1 MEENGLSTKWNL
13 QQTRLLCWGKW
24 SSHRQHCWLK
34 RWTHLLSWILQC
46 FSLFILLK
54 QTCLKDTMK
63 VLWKS
68 DWTHV
73 NCALEH
79 QWCKYTYLYFEN
91 LTVPAYHASR
101 KLTFLL
107 FRAVPWC
114 RVVSSTC
121 VASHSESSAE
131 AGPRAESQGSLEQN
145 FLRSPPTQVGDRNSL
160 WQHKSLSM
168 VEKTFAYPLYSTQCL
183 VMTNVIELNQ

>member
-24 SSHRQHCWLK
+24 SSHRQHCWPR

-46 FSLFILLK
+46 FSLHFTKADMPEGYHEGSLEKRLDPCELCTWNTSDVNVPVSILKILTV
-54 QTCLKDTMK
+54 QPY
-63 VLWKS
+63 
-68 DWTHV
+68 H
-73 NCALEH
+73 A
-79 QWCKYTYLYFEN
+79 YFESWPSCSSG
-91 LTVPAYHASR
+91 LVPG
-101 KLTFLL
+101 
-107 FRAVPWC
+107 AVLPLA
-114 RVVSSTC
+114 R

-131 AGPRAESQGSLEQN
+131 AGPHAEAQGSSEQS
-145 FLRSPPTQVGDRNSL
+145 FLRSPPTQVGERNSL

-183 VMTNVIELNQ
+183 VMTNVMELNQ

>member
-79 QWCKYTYLYFEN
+79 QWCKCAYLYFEN
-91 LTVPAYHASR
+91 LTVQPYHAS
-101 KLTFLL
+101 FESWPSCSSGL
-107 FRAVPWC
+107 FPGAVSPRARVWLPIQRAVL
-114 RVVSSTC
+114 RQGLTL
-121 VASHSESSAE
+121 SHRA
-131 AGPRAESQGSLEQN
+131 PRN
-145 FLRSPPTQVGDRNSL
+145 KTLRSPPTQVGDRNSL